1 MTSVAQAFL
10 QKHHLPD
17 SYLDTARRW
26 FDPLIDAIADD
37 YNPKSPP
44 KVVGINGC
52 QGSGKSTLADYL
64 CTMISQRLDTPVVA
78 LSLDDFYLTKTERD
92 QLASEVHPLLATRGV
107 PGTHDMQLAIDCVDS
122 LQAGNETIIPRF
134 NKKTD
139 DRIPSSD
146 LPIIRE
152 PVGLII
158 LEGWCLGARAQ
169 TQQQLKEPINSLED
183 DKDSQGIWRSYVNQA
198 LEAGGNYQS
207 LFNTVDELIML
218 RAPSFETVY
227 KWRLEQEHKM
237 IKQALKEGLQ
247 RPSQAMDDLQI
258 LRFIQ
263 YFQRITEA
271 LLQQLPR
278 RANHLFVL
286 DNERRIIEYSQPL
299 IDDSID

>member
-44 KVVGINGC
+44 KVIGINGC

-139 DRIPSSD
+139 DRIPSND

-169 TQQQLKEPINSLED
+169 TKQQLKEPINSLED